1 MLGMEISFD
10 DKALSAYNISV
21 SKTFKNPEDALYH
34 LLNNK
39 PFKVEKINHVYIII
53 PLDRQVPKSNTE
65 TKPSEPHRQFVF
77 TGTASGKK
85 TEDTL
90 IFILPETIITAD
102 EVRHKVDCNS
112 YSITPDMRRGINNT
126 EELLHKIPGIYFD
139 KATNT
144 LKVSDSKN
152 ILLLVDGIQQSQD
165 HIKYMSP
172 DRIHTVEV
180 INGASGR
187 FISDD
192 YTAIINIILK
202 KDYRGYDIYASN
214 FSAVGLSGINNSKR
228 LILNQPVIRMSY
240 TYDKINFY
248 ATYSH
253 NKENQDLPVS
263 KNLIYRGVELI
274 SEMPENTP
282 NDLYE
287 HKNNTITAGVSYQ
300 ITPTQTVGIQGDYVS
315 GKTETNQIYT
325 MERTDISNND
335 RRTIKNSTETA
346 TSDYT
351 FVGTLYYQGQF
362 SERFRLYSDFSYN

>member
-192 YTAIINIILK
+192 YTAIINITLK
-202 KDYRGYDIYASN
+202 KDYRGYDTYASN

-228 LILNQPVIRMSY
+228 LILNQPVIRIIPMTKSISMQPILITRKTK
-240 TYDKINFY
+240 TYLYPKI
-248 ATYSH
+248 
-253 NKENQDLPVS
+253 
-263 KNLIYRGVELI
+263 
-274 SEMPENTP
+274 
-282 NDLYE
+282 
-287 HKNNTITAGVSYQ
+287 
-300 ITPTQTVGIQGDYVS
+300 
-315 GKTETNQIYT
+315 
-325 MERTDISNND
+325 
-335 RRTIKNSTETA
+335 
-346 TSDYT
+346 
-351 FVGTLYYQGQF
+351 
-362 SERFRLYSDFSYN
+362 